1 MSKPDLMCETTCKFF
16 KCSERYLKITHK
28 GNQKLILCRMVE
40 GDDCVGHKCKFA
52 LCFHR
57 PSALDISTGRCNLKV
72 KEYTSKTQ
80 VKKHQ
85 QRTKFS
91 DDPLK
96 YQNYLDKK
104 LKKQFSNKDFF

>member
-1 MSKPDLMCETTCKFF
+1 
-16 KCSERYLKITHK
+16 
-28 GNQKLILCRMVE
+28 MVE